1 VADNLGMFRR
11 AAHSLIAVTL
21 LLAGC
26 GTSVAT
32 APKRVPTNAALLT
45 GMMPQAARP
54 LPMAGQDQGK
64 GLQLLQRVRQVLTT
78 ATGFSSDVLAKTEG
92 HWKQGDHVDELRHVT
107 MGYRIIWSKPN
118 KFRATVTE
126 APSAIMKDATLV
138 TTDGKNVTAR
148 AAGLL
153 SIVPI
158 HAQAND
164 KRIANA
170 RNHTFDKFNPS
181 TQMQRLTGPQAVW
194 TYIDE
199 FVGTAGAPVV
209 RCAIDNVPRL
219 DNEIDREVIA
229 VDLGTN
235 SVRSLTSFVKGHAV
249 VEYTFSKFLW
259 NPKVTSEI
267 FTL

>member
-1 VADNLGMFRR
+1 MFRR
-11 AAHSLIAVTL
+11 ASHSLIVLTL

-45 GMMPQAARP
+45 SQPQAARP
-54 LPMAGQDQGK
+54 LPAAGQDQGK
-64 GLQLLQRVRQVLTT
+64 GQQLLAKVRQVLTG

-107 MGYRIIWSKPN
+107 MGYRITWAKPN
-118 KFRATVTE
+118 KFRAIVTE
-126 APSAIMKDATLV
+126 APTALMKDATLV

-153 SIVPI
+153 SILPI
-158 HAQAND
+158 HAQSND

-181 TQMQRLTGPQAVW
+181 TQMQRLTGQQAVW
-194 TYIDE
+194 TYVDQ
-199 FVGTAGAPVV
+199 FVGPGGAPVV
-209 RCAIDNVPRL
+209 RCAIDGVQRL
-219 DNEIDREVIA
+219 DAEIDREVIA

-235 SVRSLTSFVKGHAV
+235 AVKSLTSFSKGHAV

-259 NPKVTSEI
+259 NPKVTSDM
-267 FTL
+267 FQL

>member
-1 VADNLGMFRR
+1 MFRR
-11 AAHSLIAVTL
+11 ASHSLLAVTL

-32 APKRVPTNAALLT
+32 APKRSLATNAALLT
-45 GMMPQAARP
+45 APQAVRP
-54 LPMAGQDQGK
+54 MVAPGQDGGK
-64 GLQLLQRVRQVLTT
+64 GQQLLQRVRQVLGT

-92 HWKQGDHVDELRHVT
+92 HWKQGEYTSELRHVT
-107 MGYRIIWSKPN
+107 MGYRITWSKPT

-158 HAQAND
+158 HAQSND
-164 KRIANA
+164 PRIANA

-194 TYIDE
+194 TYLDE
-199 FVGTAGAPVV
+199 FPGTNGQPVV
-209 RCAIDNVPRL
+209 RCAIGNVARL
-219 DNEIDREVIA
+219 DKEIDNEIIA
-229 VDLGTN
+229 IDLGTN
-235 SVRSLTSFVKGHAV
+235 ALRSLSGFVQGHAV
-249 VEYTFSKFLW
+249 VEYTFTKFVW
-259 NPKVTSEI
+259 NPKVTADM
-267 FTL
+267 FQL

>member
-1 VADNLGMFRR
+1 M
-11 AAHSLIAVTL
+11 IAVTL

-26 GTSVAT
+26 GTSVST

-45 GMMPQAARP
+45 AQPQAARP
-54 LPMAGQDQGK
+54 LPAAGQDQGK
-64 GLQLLQRVRQVLTT
+64 GLQLLQKVRQVLGT
-78 ATGFSSDVLAKTEG
+78 ATGFASDVTAKTEG
-92 HWKQGDHVDELRHVT
+92 HWKQGEHVDELRHVT
-107 MGYRIIWSKPN
+107 MGYRITWAKPN

-138 TTDGKNVTAR
+138 TTNGKDVTAR

-194 TYIDE
+194 TYVDQY
-199 FVGTAGAPVV
+199 VGPSGSPVV

-219 DNEIDREVIA
+219 DAEIDREVIA
-229 VDLGTN
+229 VDLGFN

-249 VEYTFSKFLW
+249 VEYTFKTFQW
-259 NPKVTSEI
+259 NPKVTSEM